1 MNRLPAFLPHD
12 IPCNPPPP
20 PLVDQQ
26 CDLAFQP
33 GTDPEAD
40 HFKDVPA
47 CEIGFAE
54 ADLQKLANGIAHD
67 NNPFR
72 TGEIYV
78 TCLIKGAERY
88 VFMYDDS
95 QEVLAATLR
104 VVGRYASNKELSFS
118 WFDAAVVSQRIR
130 ATVNAGK

>member
-12 IPCNPPPP
+12 TPCNPPQPT
-20 PLVDQQ
+20 LVDQQ
-26 CDLAFQP
+26 CDLAHQP
-33 GTDPEAD
+33 DAD

-54 ADLQKLANGIAHD
+54 ADA
-67 NNPFR
+67 
-72 TGEIYV
+72 EIKPRYV
-78 TCLIKGAERY
+78 TVLFKGGERY
-88 VFMYDDS
+88 YFIYDDS
-95 QEVLAATLR
+95 VESLAAALR
-104 VVGRYASNKELSFS
+104 AAGRYASNKELSFT